1 MQRNPIPPTTD
12 EPDEV
17 TAGWLFATANA
28 LGLSDAD
35 LAYVL
40 DVREDT
46 LRKAWKYGNV
56 TIPDGVRVDLEQ
68 FIQFTDSCVDVL
80 TERAESVQ
88 DPAIVVYQRLRD
100 VPPNHLAATYGVT
113 WWDHVAFSVS
123 RKVPE
128 LYLGTLAEVAAAY
141 DYRPDTVDA
150 MHTDPAMIALYSGR
164 DAPVRTRVRAS

>member
-1 MQRNPIPPTTD
+1 
-12 EPDEV
+12 
-17 TAGWLFATANA
+17 
-28 LGLSDAD
+28 
-35 LAYVL
+35 
-40 DVREDT
+40 
-46 LRKAWKYGNV
+46 
-56 TIPDGVRVDLEQ
+56 DGVRVDLEQ

-141 DYRPDTVDA
+141 DVPTPEAAAAYAYHPAPLATV
-150 MHTDPAMIALYSGR
+150 HPGPAMIALYSGR
-164 DAPVRTRVRAS
+164 DARVRTRGRAS